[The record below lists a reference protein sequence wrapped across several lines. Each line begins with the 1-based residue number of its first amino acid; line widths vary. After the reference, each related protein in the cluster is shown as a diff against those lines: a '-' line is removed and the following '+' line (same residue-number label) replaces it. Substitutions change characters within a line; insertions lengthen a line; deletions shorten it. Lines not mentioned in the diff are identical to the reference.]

1 MAVTGARLTW
11 FLMLTVI
18 SWLAL
23 RSGPG
28 PEIST
33 GADKLDHVAAFFALA
48 FAAALGWGRLGA
60 TFFGLLAYGVLIE
73 LLQSRIP
80 GRSAEAADVLAD
92 AIGIALGLS
101 AYALV
106 AWWTRR
112 T

>member
-1 MAVTGARLTW
+1 VPTSSTTWRPSSRSPSRQHWAGA
-11 FLMLTVI
+11 
-18 SWLAL
+18 
-23 RSGPG
+23 GC
-28 PEIST
+28 
-33 GADKLDHVAAFFALA
+33 
-48 FAAALGWGRLGA
+48 GA